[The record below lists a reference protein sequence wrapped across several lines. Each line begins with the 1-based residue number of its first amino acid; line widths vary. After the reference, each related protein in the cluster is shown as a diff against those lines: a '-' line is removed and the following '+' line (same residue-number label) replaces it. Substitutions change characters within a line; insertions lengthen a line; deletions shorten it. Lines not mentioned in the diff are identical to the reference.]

1 MNRDLDHRRPT
12 TNPSTRIW
20 RVEGKFQ
27 LVPYFADD
35 VDGEHKYARHEMRQ
49 EENVV
54 STEPKVVTTDLKIL
68 NSINLSSVTEIRHKT
83 GSWFDAPVT
92 SASRKKS
99 V

>member
-1 MNRDLDHRRPT
+1 LNRDLDHRRPT

-27 LVPYFADD
+27 LVQT
-35 VDGEHKYARHEMRQ
+35 VSTENKYARHEMRQ

-68 NSINLSSVTEIRHKT
+68 NSINL
-83 GSWFDAPVT
+83 
-92 SASRKKS
+92 
-99 V
+99 